1 MYRELVMREI
11 DIDNS
16 KLASAGLENIVE
28 RDDSVMMA
36 VVNEETGEEVL
47 AVDTSAFE
55 EIEKEQ
61 LPEQYDN
68 NIGGGTFIKY
78 GAAVGSI
85 EINKDAE
92 QKMLEEWEDEN
103 A

>member
-28 RDDSVMMA
+28 RDDSVMRA
-36 VVNEETGEEVL
+36 VVNDETGEEVL

-61 LPEQYDN
+61 KPEQSDN

-78 GAAVGSI
+78 GATVGPI